1 MMVIGEFE
9 RRLLAIVA
17 ADVVGYSR
25 MMEMD
30 EAGTISRL
38 KAVRAEVTDPLVARH
53 HGRIVKLMGDGA
65 IAVFDSVVDAVCCAM
80 AIQTSMMT
88 RNVDVPDG
96 ERIVFRIG
104 VNLGDVVL
112 VDDDVYGD
120 GVNIAARLE
129 QLCSPGGVTV
139 SGTAYDHLQGKID
152 FDFDFTGEHH
162 VKNINRLI
170 RVYSARLHG
179 RAGKNWWI
187 RRRAT
192 RLTLASGAI
201 FVMMLA
207 AGGTWWIWSH
217 QQEPVSDKPSV
228 AILAFDNFSGNEAD
242 ARLADGITEDII
254 TDLSR
259 FRDLDVI
266 ARNST
271 FAYKGKPVDIRQVGR
286 DLGVTY
292 ILEGSLGR
300 EAGQVRITAQLIN
313 SRNGIHIWA
322 DRWERAAEDVF
333 QVQTEVAERV
343 ASTLG
348 GWGVVHQAGITAA
361 KRKRPTELS
370 AYETYLLGAEMLNRF
385 TKDSVEQSIS
395 YFRLALDQDPLLVRA
410 WVKLAFAYSHRSAW
424 NVEPEVSKRIMLEAA
439 RHAVELDPADAEA
452 QSALGE
458 ALGYTGDTG
467 QAEIAFE
474 RAVTLNPKSAD
485 MLALYAGWAPRFGKS
500 DRGVEA
506 ADHARR
512 LNPTW
517 PIWYNNMFRRAYFFG
532 GRPEDVLA
540 AVNRKPN
547 ETRNYN
553 DFVYA
558 AAGSVMLGRMDEA
571 AVWRERAVGSRA
583 DISAEW
589 FCKRDGFGE
598 GDRCEKLVN
607 AMTVAGFQLCTSA
620 EEAASWEVGQRL
632 RECEN
637 RSQEQGSIQQ
647 VQ

>member
-1 MMVIGEFE
+1 MTATGEFE

-25 MMEMD
+25 MMEAD

-38 KAVRAEVTDPLVARH
+38 RAVRAEVTDPLVVRH

-65 IAVFDSVVDAVCCAM
+65 IALFDSVVDAVCCAM
-80 AIQTSMMT
+80 AIQTSMMA
-88 RNVDVPDG
+88 RNVDVPDD

-129 QLCSPGGVTV
+129 QLCEPGGVTA

-152 FDFDFTGEHH
+152 FNFDFTGEHH

-170 RVYSARLHG
+170 RVYSAQLHG
-179 RAGKNWWI
+179 RSRESWWI
-187 RRRAT
+187 WRRAT
-192 RLTLASGAI
+192 RLTLASAAI

-207 AGGTWWIWSH
+207 AGGTWWIWARP
-217 QQEPVSDKPSV
+217 QDPVSDKPSV
-228 AILAFDNFSGNEAD
+228 AVLAFDNLSGDEANG
-242 ARLADGITEDII
+242 RLADGITEDII

-271 FAYKGKPVDIRQVGR
+271 FAFKGKPVDVRQIGR

-292 ILEGSLGR
+292 VLEGSLGR

-313 SRNGIHIWA
+313 SRSGIHVWA
-322 DRWERAAEDVF
+322 DRWERPAEDVF

-348 GWGVVHQAGITAA
+348 GWGVIHQAGITAA
-361 KRKRPTELS
+361 KRKRPAELS
-370 AYETYLLGAEMLNRF
+370 AYETYLLGTEMLNRF
-385 TKDSVEQSIS
+385 TKDSVEPSIS
-395 YFRLALDQDPLLVRA
+395 YFRAALDQDPFLVRA

-424 NVEPEVSKRIMLEAA
+424 NVEPEASKKMMLEAA
-439 RHAVELDPADAEA
+439 RHAVELDPVDAEA

-458 ALGYTGDTG
+458 ALGYTGDME
-467 QAEIAFE
+467 QAGIAFE

-485 MLALYAGWAPRFGKS
+485 MLALYAGWAPRFGKP

-512 LNPTW
+512 LNPNW

-532 GRPEDVLA
+532 GRPEDALA
-540 AVNRKPN
+540 AVNHKPN
-547 ETRNYN
+547 DTRNYN

-571 AVWRERAVGSRA
+571 AVWRERAAGSRA
-583 DISAEW
+583 DITAEW
-589 FCKRDGFGE
+589 FCRRDGFGS
-598 GDRCEKLVN
+598 GDRCEKLVG
-607 AMTVAGFQLCTSA
+607 AMVMAGFQLCTSA
-620 EEAASWEVGQRL
+620 EEAASWGPGQRL
-632 RECEN
+632 RECET
-637 RSQEQGSIQQ
+637 QPKE
-647 VQ
+647 